1 MGIRISERSD
11 FFHVPFGPPN
21 SEGTR
26 EDSFIDL
33 KANPEWIA
41 VLPSCVGWPET
52 QQLLQVINA
61 PTSQFMS
68 LAADQAFLE
77 PQGIQLHETLTSFVT
92 ICFADVETNSQVAIL
107 ALAEFLNQ
115 RVDQRLQ
122 EASNA
127 LQHSLNLEMVIERQP
142 TKFHHVGF
150 EGWSLTTLIAASGID
165 RGQARNLWK
174 LCMKTLSDVIEE
186 WEINRKKMA

>member
-11 FFHVPFGPPN
+11 LFHVPFGSPN
-21 SEGTR
+21 SEGTP
-26 EDSFIDL
+26 ENSFIDL

-52 QQLLQVINA
+52 QELLQVINA

-68 LAADQAFLE
+68 LAADQAFVE
-77 PQGIQLHETLTSFVT
+77 PNEIQQRETLTSFVT
-92 ICFADVETNSQVAIL
+92 ISFADVETNSKVAIL
-107 ALAEFLNQ
+107 ALAEFLIQ
-115 RVDQRLQ
+115 KVDQRLQ

-127 LQHSLNLEMVIERQP
+127 LQQSLNLEMVIEQQP

-150 EGWSLTTLIAASGID
+150 EGWSLTILLAASGID
-165 RGQARNLWK
+165 RGQARDLWK
-174 LCMKTLSDVIEE
+174 LCIKALSNVFEE